1 MKTMET
7 ADQALAVERLERSL
21 FDMSD
26 VYRKHRQY
34 IKTKHQ
40 ISSLEMEII
49 QLVIQD
55 GMKKMKEIGQHFNI
69 KLSTLTSI
77 IDKIEEQKLVRRTN
91 SRDDRRVVFLEATRK
106 GQKVCEEYNRYIQ
119 AMSLFM
125 CKSLQ
130 SDQIQAFLEGI
141 EQMSGLISGEPE
153 A

>member
-1 MKTMET
+1 MKLMET
-7 ADQALAVERLERSL
+7 VDQALALEKLEKSL
-21 FDMSD
+21 SDMSD

-49 QLVIQD
+49 QLVIRD

-77 IDKIEEQKLVRRTN
+77 IDKIEEQNLVRRTN
-91 SRDDRRVVFLEATRK
+91 SRDDRRVVYLEATRK
-106 GQKVCEEYNRYIQ
+106 GQKVFDEYNQYIQ

-125 CKSLQ
+125 SNSLNP
-130 SDQIQAFLEGI
+130 DQIQAFMDGI
-141 EQMSGLISGEPE
+141 DQISGFLSGQQEV
-153 A
+153 